1 MYVFYDEKLFDK
13 YIKNWEKVSNVI
25 KNKFNKY

>member
-25 KNKFNKY
+25 KNKFNK

>member
-13 YIKNWEKVSNVI
+13 YIRNWEKVSNVI

>member
-1 MYVFYDEKLFDK
+1 MYVFYDENLFDK

-25 KNKFNKY
+25 KNKFNK